1 MIVLNFILGLSEL
14 LVLVY
19 SAYYYMN
26 HIGRE
31 IFRKKWWYVLAFLCY
46 GVVFSILTPLFY
58 SDYVNI
64 GAGLLM
70 VSLIGHFL
78 FNKKGLYI
86 FYYMFYMVCVCICQ
100 IAVLLGMQGLLSY
113 IRDPYAYYNICLALK
128 ILVVLCVTR
137 FLVFVIRQKKMSRLT
152 RWQHISIFLLP
163 VFSLV
168 FMMSMVIMGQV
179 YAPLYGYGL
188 MAVNMVILL
197 AVNIFFVYL
206 FGYMFKAN
214 NLENELKVF
223 KNQNEIQFKYYSQM
237 EKKYEDSRKV
247 IHDMKNH
254 LQAIERLY
262 ASRET
267 GEAQS
272 YVEDIYHMLN
282 VLGEKYYTDHHMLN
296 IILNDKLQ
304 EAEREGIMVRAAIGD
319 VKLTGIKDLDITT
332 IFANLLDNA
341 IEAAREIKNDAYIDL
356 KMDYFNE
363 FIVVSIRNSMGKSE
377 STKEGHMG
385 IGLENVRY
393 TLEKYHGTLHTGV
406 ENGAF
411 QVNIMLPKEEQK

>member
-1 MIVLNFILGLSEL
+1 MIVLNFVLGFLEL
-14 LVLVY
+14 AVLVY

-31 IFRKKWWYVLAFLCY
+31 IYRKKRWYVLAFLAY
-46 GVVFSILTPLFY
+46 GVVFSVLTPLFQ

-70 VSLIGHFL
+70 ISLIGHFL
-78 FNKKGLYI
+78 FNKRGLYI
-86 FYYMFYMVCVCICQ
+86 FYYLFYMVCVCICQ
-100 IAVLLGMQGLLSY
+100 IVVLFGMQGFLSY
-113 IRDPYAYYNICLALK
+113 IRNPYVYFNICLALK
-128 ILVVLCVTR
+128 ILIVLCVTR
-137 FLVFVIRQKKMSRLT
+137 FLVFVIKQKKMSRLT

-163 VFSLV
+163 IFSLV

-188 MAVNMVILL
+188 IAVNLVILL

-223 KNQNEIQFKYYSQM
+223 RNQNEIQFKYYSQL
-237 EKKYEDSRKV
+237 EKKYGDSRKV

-262 ASRET
+262 ASKET
-267 GEAQS
+267 EVAKS

-282 VLGEKYYTDHHMLN
+282 VLGEKYYTDHRMLN
-296 IILNDKLQ
+296 IILNDKLG
-304 EAEREGIMVRAAIGD
+304 EAEREGIRVRAAIGD
-319 VKLTGIKDLDITT
+319 VKLIGIKDLDITT
-332 IFANLLDNA
+332 VFANLLDNA
-341 IEAAREIKNDAYIDL
+341 IEAARKVKEEAFIDM

-363 FIVVSIRNSMGKSE
+363 FIVISIRNSVNRNE
-377 STKEGHMG
+377 NHKEGHMG

-393 TLEKYHGTLHTGV
+393 TLEKYHGTLHTGQ
-406 ENGAF
+406 EDGEF
-411 QVNIMLPKEEQK
+411 QVNIMLPKEENK